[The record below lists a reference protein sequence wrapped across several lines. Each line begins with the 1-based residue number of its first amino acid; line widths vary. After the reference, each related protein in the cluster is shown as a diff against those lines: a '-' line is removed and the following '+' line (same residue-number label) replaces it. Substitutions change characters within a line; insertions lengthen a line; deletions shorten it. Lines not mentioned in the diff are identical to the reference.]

1 MIHTHELT
9 YTYPQGAPLRFPDV
23 QLPQGGVLVL
33 RGNSGSGK
41 STWLALLAGLLT
53 PQSGTLTV
61 AGQLLN
67 SLSASQRDA
76 WRAKNLGFLPQ
87 KLHLSEALTVAGN
100 LSLAYF
106 AAGLPDNAEAKAHI
120 LKTLKSLDVADLA
133 QRKPSQLSGGQAQR
147 VALARAVLLHP
158 KIILADEPTAS
169 LDDDAA
175 ESALQ
180 LLQASAQRSQATLVV
195 ATHDQRAV
203 DGLASA
209 KILRFSAKNGT
220 LPAYLLD
227 EEL

>member
-9 YTYPQGAPLRFPDV
+9 YTYPQGATLRFPDV

-33 RGNSGSGK
+33 RGNSGTGK

-53 PQSGTLTV
+53 PQGGTLTV

-106 AAGLPDNAEAKAHI
+106 AAGLPDDAAAKAQI
-120 LKTLKSLDVADLA
+120 LKTLEALDVADLA
-133 QRKPSQLSGGQAQR
+133 HRKPSQLSGGQAQR
-147 VALARAVLLHP
+147 VALARAVLLNP

-169 LDDDAA
+169 LDDDAV
-175 ESALQ
+175 ESALR
-180 LLQASAQRSQATLVV
+180 LLQTSAQRSHATLVV
-195 ATHDQRAV
+195 ATHDQRVA
-203 DGLASA
+203 DGLAGV
-209 KILRFSAKNGT
+209 KILRFSAKNGI
-220 LPAYLLD
+220 LPAYLLN

>member
-67 SLSASQRDA
+67 SLTASQCDA

-120 LKTLKSLDVADLA
+120 LKTLDSLDVADLA

-209 KILRFSAKNGT
+209 KVLRFSAKNGT

>member
-180 LLQASAQRSQATLVV
+180 LLQASALRSQATLVV

-209 KILRFSAKNGT
+209 KVLRFSAKNGT

>member
-1 MIHTHELT
+1 MIHTQQLT
-9 YTYPQGAPLRFPDV
+9 YAYSEGPTLRFPDV
-23 QLPQGGVLVL
+23 QLSQGGVLVL
-33 RGNSGSGK
+33 RGNSGTGK

-106 AAGLPDNAEAKAHI
+106 AAGLPDDAAAKAQI
-120 LKTLKSLDVADLA
+120 LKTLEALDVADLA
-133 QRKPSQLSGGQAQR
+133 HRKPSQLSGGQAQR
-147 VALARAVLLHP
+147 VALARAVLLNP

-169 LDDDAA
+169 LDDDAV

-180 LLQASAQRSQATLVV
+180 LLQTSAQRSQATLVV
-195 ATHDQRAV
+195 ATHDQRVA
-203 DGLASA
+203 DGLAGV
-209 KILRFSAKNGT
+209 KILRFSAKNGI
-220 LPAYLLD
+220 LPAYLLN

>member
-1 MIHTHELT
+1 MIHTHKLT
-9 YTYPQGAPLRFPDV
+9 YTYPQGAILRFPDV

-106 AAGLPDNAEAKAHI
+106 AAGLPDNAASKAHV
-120 LKTLKSLDVADLA
+120 LKTLEALDVADLA
-133 QRKPSQLSGGQAQR
+133 HRKPSQLSGGQAQR

-180 LLQASAQRSQATLVV
+180 LLQTSAQRSQATLVV
-195 ATHDQRAV
+195 ATHDQRVA
-203 DGLASA
+203 DGLAGA
-209 KILRFSAKNGT
+209 KILRFSAKNST

-227 EEL
+227 EKL

>member
-9 YTYPQGAPLRFPDV
+9 YTYPQGATLRFPDV

-53 PQSGTLTV
+53 PQSGSLVV
-61 AGQLLN
+61 AGQDVGR
-67 SLSASQRDA
+67 LSPAARDA

-87 KLHLSEALTVAGN
+87 KLHLSEALSVAGN

-106 AAGLPDNAEAKAHI
+106 AAGLPQDAPAKAHV
-120 LKTLKSLDVADLA
+120 LKTLEALDVADLA
-133 QRKPSQLSGGQAQR
+133 HRKPSQLSGGQAQR
-147 VALARAVLLHP
+147 VALARAVLLKP

-169 LDDDAA
+169 LDDSAA
-175 ESALQ
+175 ESALR
-180 LLQASAQRSQATLVV
+180 LLQTSAQRSHATLVI
-195 ATHDQRAV
+195 ATHDQRVA
-203 DGLASA
+203 DGIQGAQV
-209 KILRFSAKNGT
+209 LRFIGKNGT
-220 LPAYLLD
+220 LPTYLLN

>member
-1 MIHTHELT
+1 MIHTHQLT
-9 YTYPQGAPLRFPDV
+9 YAYPQGPTLGFPDV

-53 PQSGTLTV
+53 PQGGRLTV
-61 AGQLLN
+61 AGQSLN

-106 AAGLPDNAEAKAHI
+106 AAGLSDNAAAKAQV
-120 LKTLKSLDVADLA
+120 LKTLDSLDVADLA
-133 QRKPSQLSGGQAQR
+133 HRKPSQLSGGQAQR
-147 VALARAVLLHP
+147 VALARAVLLNP
-158 KIILADEPTAS
+158 TIILADEPTAS

-175 ESALQ
+175 EFALQ
-180 LLQASAQRSQATLVV
+180 LLQTSAQRCQATLVV
-195 ATHDQRAV
+195 ATHDPRVA
-203 DGLASA
+203 DGLADA